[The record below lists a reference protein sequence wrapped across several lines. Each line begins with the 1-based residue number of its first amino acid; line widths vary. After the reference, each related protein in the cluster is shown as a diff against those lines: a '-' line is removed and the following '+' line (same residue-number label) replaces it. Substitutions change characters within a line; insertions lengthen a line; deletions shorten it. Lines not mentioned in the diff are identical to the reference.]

1 LHEGARR
8 RDIWRSTWLMFKAHP
23 ITGAGLGGY
32 WAEVPQF
39 HQASGRLTPQ
49 QAHND
54 YLEVLASG
62 GIAGL
67 GLLIWFAIV
76 VVRQARQALT
86 ATDGFQRAVASG
98 AIIGLV
104 GVAVHSMVDFG
115 LHITANALVFVALLA
130 ILSLKDL
137 TPPPRPAKGA
147 G

>member
-1 LHEGARR
+1 
-8 RDIWRSTWLMFKAHP
+8 M
-23 ITGAGLGGY
+23 GAGFGGY
-32 WAEVPQF
+32 WAEVPMF

-62 GIAGL
+62 GIVGVGL
-67 GLLIWFAIV
+67 FTWFAIV
-76 VVRQARQALT
+76 LLNQARKALN

-98 AIIGLV
+98 AIIALV
-104 GVAVHSMVDFG
+104 GVAVHSIVDFG

-130 ILSLKDL
+130 ILSLNAL
-137 TPPPRPAKGA
+137 APPARPAEVA